1 MSAPLLLSMTK
12 AVDYLGDIQSAH
24 QLLTTLESTLSS
36 DFSQIETAIQA
47 NDFELLKTKWHQFK
61 GFAPVFCADA
71 LVEEI
76 FKTESLC
83 KKTASNSDRQEA
95 LQASV
100 NLLSQL
106 KLLQLEVLAQ
116 LAKPFQA

>member
-1 MSAPLLLSMTK
+1 MSTPLLLSMTK

-36 DFSQIETAIQA
+36 DFSQIETAIHA

-71 LVEEI
+71 LVEQI

-83 KKTASNSDRQEA
+83 KKTASNSDCQEA

>member
-24 QLLTTLESTLSS
+24 QLLTTLERTLSS
-36 DFSQIETAIQA
+36 DFSQIETAIHA
-47 NDFELLKTKWHQFK
+47 NDLLKTKWHQFK